1 MTELQK
7 QEKIFNF
14 NDVGQNGNEQN
25 WRGRKLANLKLADS
39 YNKLNYKSSMIQRVA
54 ECAEVLTFIQKDDGT
69 LRLNQTWFCKN
80 KLCPMC
86 NWRRSLK
93 YSYQAT
99 KIVDEAMKRNPK
111 ARFIFLTLTIE
122 NVPASELNKSLSEL
136 TKSFDRLFKRRK
148 IQKNLIGFLRA
159 TEVTVEEKRNGY
171 YHPHLHVLMMMKSNY
186 FKIKGDYIKQQEWA
200 KLWQESAQL
209 LYTPIVDVKAV
220 KAKDTEIFDKDS
232 LKKAVLETAKYPTKP
247 ISFDDENLKIIDD
260 LYKGLYRKRQIA
272 YGGLFKQI
280 AKELRFD
287 DVENGDL
294 IVVDEETGE
303 ITNGT
308 KLVAVWN
315 WERKNYFLK

>member
-220 KAKDTEIFDKDS
+220 KANWFSGIFC
-232 LKKAVLETAKYPTKP
+232 
-247 ISFDDENLKIIDD
+247 SF
-260 LYKGLYRKRQIA
+260 
-272 YGGLFKQI
+272 
-280 AKELRFD
+280 
-287 DVENGDL
+287 
-294 IVVDEETGE
+294 
-303 ITNGT
+303 
-308 KLVAVWN
+308 
-315 WERKNYFLK
+315 